1 MLREKDHILSIQGEN
16 AEKKDIQGSNELLP
30 GQER

>member
-16 AEKKDIQGSNELLP
+16 AEKKDIQGSNEQ
-30 GQER
+30 GD